1 MKETFGCT
9 TDNIRAAIGP
19 CISRAAFEVDN
30 DVWDAFSIA
39 GFAMAEIA
47 DKRGEKW
54 HIDLA
59 QANAEML
66 LKYGVRDENIIR
78 SGVCTFNNNS
88 DFFSAR
94 KQTIQSGRNRYIKS

>member
-1 MKETFGCT
+1 
-9 TDNIRAAIGP
+9 
-19 CISRAAFEVDN
+19 
-30 DVWDAFSIA
+30 
-39 GFAMAEIA
+39 MAEIA

-94 KQTIQSGRNRYIKS
+94 KQTIQSGRIYTGIVIR